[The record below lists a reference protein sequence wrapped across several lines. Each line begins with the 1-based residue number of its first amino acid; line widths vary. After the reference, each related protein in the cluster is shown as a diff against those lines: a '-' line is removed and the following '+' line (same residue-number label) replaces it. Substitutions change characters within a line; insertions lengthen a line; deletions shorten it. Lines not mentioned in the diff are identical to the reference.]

1 MRRGEGVN
9 DQDDSLDLHSESV
22 YVVLNVAF
30 YSDCAI
36 SDCSGALGKKVVN
49 LKFNHFIKACLFVV
63 AACSSVRGEQGAPIY
78 LGNQNP
84 FVLVYGLPKSE
95 AGFITPKG
103 KLNAAFSYFVSNN
116 AFSETASNRESMT
129 WDGETATYS
138 VKLRYGVSDRL
149 EVGLDLPYVQHS
161 GGYLDS
167 TIRKFHSIF
176 GYSNDRQEEFD
187 KNQIHYKV
195 NDYETK
201 ESSHGLGDI
210 RLTAGMPVLSGSA
223 DSRRYLAVRSVL
235 KLPTGDSADLLG
247 SGGTDVSAG
256 LAYSDYELLKSI
268 NVVLGANLGMVYLGD
283 SDVLSDMQKNFAGY
297 GGASVDWI
305 AAKWLELK
313 LQLDMH
319 SAIYDSELLQLGT
332 SLQLLAGGTV
342 HLPGDV
348 LLDLG
353 ISEQLSTDATPDVG
367 FYLMIGHQF

>member
-1 MRRGEGVN
+1 M
-9 DQDDSLDLHSESV
+9 
-22 YVVLNVAF
+22 A
-30 YSDCAI
+30 
-36 SDCSGALGKKVVN
+36 
-49 LKFNHFIKACLFVV
+49 ACL
-63 AACSSVRGEQGAPIY
+63 SVQGEQGAPIY
-78 LGNQNP
+78 IGNQNP
-84 FVLVYGLPKSE
+84 FVLVYGIPKAE

-116 AFSETASNRESMT
+116 AFSETAASGESMI
-129 WDGETATYS
+129 WDGETASYS
-138 VKLRYGVSDRL
+138 VKLRYGVLDRL
-149 EVGLDLPYVQHS
+149 EVGLDVPYVQHS

-176 GYSNDRQEEFD
+176 GYSNDRQKEFE

-195 NDYETK
+195 DDNGNALYETK
-201 ESSHGLGDI
+201 GSSHGLGDI
-210 RLTAGMPVLSGSA
+210 RFTAGIPLLPGSA
-223 DSRRYLAVRSVL
+223 DSRRYLTVRSVL

-256 LAYSDYELLKSI
+256 LAYSDFELLKSI
-268 NVVLGANLGMVYLGD
+268 NVVLGANLGLVYLGD
-283 SDVLSDMQKNFAGY
+283 SDVLSDMQKNYAGY
-297 GGASVDWI
+297 GGASIDWI

-367 FYLMIGHQF
+367 FYLMLGYQF